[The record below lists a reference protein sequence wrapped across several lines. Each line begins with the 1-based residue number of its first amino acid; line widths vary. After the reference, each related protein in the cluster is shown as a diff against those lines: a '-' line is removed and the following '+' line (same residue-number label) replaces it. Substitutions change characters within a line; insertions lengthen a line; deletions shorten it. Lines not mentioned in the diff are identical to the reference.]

1 MKLNNKNRI
10 SKSVFI
16 CASTILSL
24 WLESTCVYAAET
36 GNPEANSSESNTL
49 NTKSVVNNQSKTKD
63 NENQV
68 KSSLTENK
76 SKDVEVPKNSQDV
89 NDTTKV
95 VVHYAGDGS
104 KWVPYVWGKK
114 PNGNG
119 VQYKWN
125 GKDDYG
131 YYANITVDGNEQE
144 MGVLIKGTNSWDK
157 DGQGND
163 RLVQVDDSGKA
174 EVWYKQGSDEKQKV
188 IPTYNAANVNVHY
201 HGDSSIHSLN
211 YWTDKDN
218 TKKTFSLADDENGDL
233 TGNFKITDQSFNK
246 IFVSADSA
254 IDSEVREFTPLPGK
268 DPTDIYL
275 VKGDKVAY
283 YTRSFALAQESLASA
298 SMDSSKQVSVETG
311 KKLTANEAK
320 VQLQVKENTIANVEA
335 IDPDA
340 DGKSKQFKITLD
352 KDLDILNDN
361 QIGLHNNYKS
371 IDIGNYVRSKEFDQK
386 YFYNGNDLGANYAAN
401 KTIVKLWAP
410 TAKSVKINLYDSLD
424 NSSAPTKTYVM
435 NRNDKGVWTVG
446 LTGNYKKWAYDYTLT
461 FGNGKTTQ
469 SNDPYSKAVTVNGE
483 RSVIDNYD
491 AIKPDNFQRMPKFSN
506 PTNAII
512 YETSIRDFTSDKNSG
527 IKDKGKYLGMI
538 ESGVTS
544 DGQITG
550 LNYLKSL
557 GITHVQILPMFDFA
571 SVDETKSIPDYN
583 WGYDPKNYNVPEGSY
598 SSDAANPET
607 RIMEMKE
614 MINGLHKAGI
624 RVVMDVVY
632 NHVFNS
638 DQQALNKTVPGYY
651 FQYDDEGHSTN
662 GTGCGND
669 VASERLMARKY
680 IVDSV
685 KYWAKNYNIDGFRFN
700 LMGILD
706 VDTMNE
712 IRSELNKIDP
722 SILVYGEGWDMR
734 KTNRDIGAGQYN
746 ADKVDQGVGF
756 FSDDIRN
763 AIKGVELGGLTPA
776 LVEGNG
782 QEKNYQEDA
791 KKFIDGFLGGQS
803 YGKDSNHP
811 YQAPQQTINYVA
823 CHDNRTLYDMLKAI
837 MPNETE
843 ANIIKRDKLATSMV
857 MLAQGIPF
865 IHAGQESLGTKDGND
880 NSYNASVEVNE
891 INWKRVKE
899 NSDLVDYFKKLV
911 NLRKSQVAFRQND
924 YANIAKTIKVISP
937 GTNGIFAFEYDSKDQ
952 KMYVAFNVND
962 KDTCFDTV
970 DLSNGKKLLDSDG
983 KVKLGKVTELMPLS
997 TLVVVQNLDITS
1009 DDSDSIVNVDSNT
1022 QLDDEDNAGVITNK
1036 NIGEIK
1042 ITLTHNAYIYEKD
1055 GRTTV
1060 KVNGKNALIKAGDAI
1075 TVLDHGKHY
1084 ELNGRAF
1091 YRIGNN
1097 SYIKVSNTTSY
1108 YILKRNSFVYDK
1120 HGKVIKRHGR
1130 HVLIRKGS
1138 RITLH
1143 SAKAIKINGKKFY
1156 TLKSGELIKARN
1168 VKNIVAK

>member
-16 CASTILSL
+16 CASAILSL
-24 WLESTCVYAAET
+24 WLGSTHVRAAET
-36 GNPEANSSESNTL
+36 DKLQTANTEETTL
-49 NTKSVVNNQSKTKD
+49 DTKSVITNQSKTKD
-63 NENQV
+63 NDNQV
-68 KSSLTENK
+68 NDSLTE
-76 SKDVEVPKNSQDV
+76 SKISNVNVPKDSQAV
-89 NDTTKV
+89 KDTTKV
-95 VVHYAGDGS
+95 VVHYAGDGND
-104 KWVPYVWGKK
+104 WVPYVWGKK
-114 PNGNG
+114 PNSNG
-119 VQYKWN
+119 VQYKWD

-131 YYANITVDGNEQE
+131 YYANITINGNEQE
-144 MGVLIKGTNSWDK
+144 MGILIKGSNSWDK

-163 RLVQVDDSGKA
+163 RSIKVDDNGKA
-174 EVWYKQGSDEKQKV
+174 EVWYKQGSDDSQKV
-188 IPTYNAANVNVHY
+188 TPSYNEANINVHY

-211 YWTDKDN
+211 YWTDKN
-218 TKKTFSLADDENGDL
+218 NIQKKLNLVEDENGDL
-233 TGNFKITDQSFNK
+233 TGNFKIADQNFGK
-246 IFVSADSA
+246 IFVSPDST
-254 IDSEVREFTPLPGK
+254 IDSEIREFTPLPGK

-275 VKGDKVAY
+275 VKGDKIAY
-283 YTRSFALAQESLASA
+283 YTKSFALAQESLASA
-298 SMDSSKQVSVETG
+298 SMDSSRQISVETG
-311 KKLTANEAK
+311 KKLTSAEAK
-320 VQLQVKENTIANVEA
+320 AQLQLKDNIIVNVEA
-335 IDPDA
+335 IDPDEN
-340 DGKSKQFKITLD
+340 GKSKQFKVTLD

-361 QIGLHNNYKS
+361 QIGIHDNYKS
-371 IDIGNYVRSKEFDQK
+371 IDIGNYVRSKEFDHR
-386 YFYNGNDLGANYAAN
+386 YFYDGDDLGVNYSD
-401 KTIVKLWAP
+401 KETKVKLWAP
-410 TAKSVKINLYDSLD
+410 TAKSVKINLYQSLD
-424 NSSAPTKTYVM
+424 NSSVPTKTFTM
-435 NRNDKGVWTVG
+435 NREDKGVWLAELPG
-446 LTGNYKKWAYDYTLT
+446 DYKKWAYDYTLT
-461 FGNGKTTQ
+461 FSDGKITQ
-469 SNDPYSKAVTVNGE
+469 SNDPYSKAVTINGE
-483 RSVIDNYD
+483 RSVIDDYN
-491 AIKPDNFQRMPKFSN
+491 AIKPDNFQRMPRFSS

-512 YETSIRDFTSDKNSG
+512 YETSIRDFTSDQNSG

-538 ESGVTS
+538 ESGITP
-544 DGQITG
+544 DDQITG
-550 LNYLKSL
+550 LNYLKAL

-571 SVDETKSIPDYN
+571 SVDETKKIPDYN

-685 KYWAKNYNIDGFRFN
+685 KYWAKNYNIDGFRFD

-746 ADKVDQGVGF
+746 ADKVDQGIGF

-763 AIKGVELGGLTPA
+763 AIKGAELGGLTPA

-803 YGKDSNHP
+803 YGKDSSHP

-865 IHAGQESLGTKDGND
+865 IHAGQESLGTKNGND

-911 NLRKSQVAFRQND
+911 NLRESQVAFRQND

-937 GTNGIFAFEYDSKDQ
+937 GTNGIFAFEYNNKGQ

-962 KDTCFDTV
+962 KDTRFDTV

-1022 QLDDEDNAGVITNK
+1022 QLDDENNAGVITNK
-1036 NIGEIK
+1036 NTGEIK

-1060 KVNGKNALIKAGDAI
+1060 KVNGKDALIKAGDAI

-1108 YILKRNSFVYDK
+1108 YILKHNSFVYDK

>member
-16 CASTILSL
+16 CASAVLSL
-24 WLESTCVYAAET
+24 WLGSTQVRAAESDKLQA
-36 GNPEANSSESNTL
+36 ANTKETTQ
-49 NTKSVVNNQSKTKD
+49 NTKSVINNQSITKDNDNQVNGPLAESKTKNTEVPVNNQD
-63 NENQV
+63 V
-68 KSSLTENK
+68 K
-76 SKDVEVPKNSQDV
+76 
-89 NDTTKV
+89 DTTKV
-95 VVHYAGDGS
+95 VIHYAGDGN

-119 VQYKWN
+119 NQHKWD
-125 GKDDYG
+125 GRDDYG

-144 MGVLIKGTNSWDK
+144 MGILIKGANSWDK

-163 RLVQVDDSGKA
+163 RSVQVDDNGKA
-174 EVWYKQGSDEKQKV
+174 EVWYKQGSDENQKV
-188 IPTYNAANVNVHY
+188 TPSYNSANINIHY
-201 HGDSSIHSLN
+201 HGDSSIKSLN
-211 YWTDKDN
+211 YWTDRDKNKKILKLDN
-218 TKKTFSLADDENGDL
+218 EDD
-233 TGNFKITDQSFNK
+233 GNLLGHLKITESKFGK
-246 IFVSADSA
+246 IFISPIDVNAEVS
-254 IDSEVREFTPLPGK
+254 EFTPLPGK
-268 DPTDIYL
+268 APTDIYL
-275 VKGDKVAY
+275 IKGDKTAY
-283 YTRSFALAQESLASA
+283 YTKSFALAQESLASA
-298 SMDSSKQVSVETG
+298 SMNSSKEVSVETG
-311 KKLTANEAK
+311 KKLTIDEAK
-320 VQLQVKENTIANVEA
+320 AQLQIKNNSIANVEA
-335 IDPDA
+335 INPDT
-340 DGKSKQFKITLD
+340 DGKSKQFKITLTTA
-352 KDLDILNDN
+352 LDILSNN
-361 QIGLHNNYKS
+361 QIGIHNNYKS
-371 IDIGNYVRSKEFDQK
+371 IDIGNYIRSKEFDHK
-386 YFYNGNDLGANYAAN
+386 YFYDGDDLGVNYSD
-401 KTIVKLWAP
+401 KETKVKLWAP
-410 TAKSVKINLYDSLD
+410 TAKSVKINLYQSLD
-424 NSSAPTKTYVM
+424 NSSVPTKTFTM
-435 NRNDKGVWTVG
+435 NREDKGVWLAELPG
-446 LTGNYKKWAYDYTLT
+446 DYKKWAYDYTLM
-461 FGNGKTTQ
+461 FGDGKITQ
-469 SNDPYSKAVTVNGE
+469 SNDPYSKAVTINGE
-483 RSVIDNYD
+483 RSVIDDYN
-491 AIKPDNFQRMPKFSN
+491 AIKPDNFQRMPRFSS

-512 YETSIRDFTSDKNSG
+512 YETSIRDFTSDQNSG

-538 ESGVTS
+538 ESGITPN
-544 DGQITG
+544 GQITG

-685 KYWAKNYNIDGFRFN
+685 KYWAKNYNIDGFRFD

-746 ADKVDQGVGF
+746 ADKVDQGIGF

-763 AIKGVELGGLTPA
+763 AIKGTELGGLTPA

-899 NSDLVDYFKKLV
+899 NSDLFDYFKKLV
-911 NLRKSQVAFRQND
+911 NLRKSQVEFRQND

-937 GTNGIFAFEYDSKDQ
+937 GTNGIFAFEYDSKGQ

-962 KDTCFDTV
+962 KDTRFDTV

-1036 NIGEIK
+1036 NTGEIK

-1060 KVNGKNALIKAGDAI
+1060 KVNGKDALIKAGDAI

-1108 YILKRNSFVYDK
+1108 YILKHNSFVYDK